1 MIRHNAV
8 GLSSTLRLKSTARD
22 REHAPPARGPEPAAP
37 PGSGAPSAVLGACD
51 EPEAEPDVS
60 VTSSAAVRLRERLAA
75 AVWMLRAHSAGDD
88 TGAVTCCSAECAGM
102 AAASRVARA
111 RWNTRVLP
119 WVTWPCACVCA
130 AARTASASGA
140 AAGCAALLCLEGLAV
155 AAPARRA
162 CCLRLRAAVA
172 AAWRLAMQDLPR
184 GPVQA
189 LRTGQARLHIS
200 LACHSRC
207 NCFKRPVLALTRL
220 HHSHITL
227 TRSCNALTSVL
238 QPTLACAHL
247 FHATLVE
254 LSRTPCYIERM
265 T

>member
-75 AVWMLRAHSAGDD
+75 AMWMLRAHSAGDD

-155 AAPARRA
+155 AAPARA
-162 CCLRLRAAVA
+162 PAVCA
-172 AAWRLAMQDLPR
+172 YVLPLPLPGGWPCRTCR
-184 GPVQA
+184 GV
-189 LRTGQARLHIS
+189 
-200 LACHSRC
+200 RC
-207 NCFKRPVLALTRL
+207 KRSEQGRQGY
-220 HHSHITL
+220 
-227 TRSCNALTSVL
+227 TSV
-238 QPTLACAHL
+238 
-247 FHATLVE
+247 
-254 LSRTPCYIERM
+254 
-265 T
+265 